1 MKKYFLILIILF
13 VAVSLQA
20 QKSCRIQRGEAYY
33 YKVLPGVNNTEISI
47 DGSIHIDKTP
57 AKSNISI
64 YLITNCLQTPF
75 IFYSRFGETKMK
87 LEFIKIDSDK
97 NEAGR
102 DKNGNLKIVR
112 VTKSN
117 FLWKANY
124 QLESDIS
131 NFKKY
136 KIILKGIIGEKK
148 FTYSIQSIIE
158 LQTISMY

>member
-13 VAVSLQA
+13 VAVSLHA

-47 DGSIHIDKTP
+47 DGSVHIDKTP

-87 LEFIKIDSDK
+87 LEFIKIDSNKD
-97 NEAGR
+97 EAGR
-102 DKNGNLKIVR
+102 DKNGNLKILR

-117 FLWKANY
+117 FLWKANC
-124 QLESDIS
+124 QLESDI
-131 NFKKY
+131 FHFVKD
-136 KIILKGIIGEKK
+136 KIIIKGTIGRKK
-148 FTYSIQSIIE
+148 FTYTIISATE